1 MFRLV
6 AWKNAHYARV
16 YIILQTAGHYALFPL
31 LYESPGK
38 CRSSRPEVFCKKGVL
53 RNFAK
58 FTGKHKYQSL
68 FFNKVGEISKSTF
81 FHRTSPVDAS
91 VNVSK

>member
-6 AWKNAHYARV
+6 AWKNPHYARV

-38 CRSSRPEVFCKKGVL
+38 CLQIRLYNYVL
-53 RNFAK
+53 LIQYYISIK
-58 FTGKHKYQSL
+58 VSE
-68 FFNKVGEISKSTF
+68 FFKAIFINI
-81 FHRTSPVDAS
+81 AI
-91 VNVSK
+91 

>member
-6 AWKNAHYARV
+6 AWKNPHYARV

-38 CRSSRPEVFCKKGVL
+38 CL
-53 RNFAK
+53 
-58 FTGKHKYQSL
+58 
-68 FFNKVGEISKSTF
+68 
-81 FHRTSPVDAS
+81 
-91 VNVSK
+91 